1 MKKRE
6 IEIGERNFKT
16 KKSAIEFYKTILNKY
31 DANMSLDDSDYSAV
45 LDLFNYNPSENNQI
59 EEIESL
65 PEEQSDVLY
74 IDDIIVDLHPVY
86 KKTKCFYII
95 SDEEKW
101 LFSYL
106 LAINGNLSDEK
117 KFTIACRNAIKN
129 TLHKFKEQL
138 FENKPVKCA
147 ITKKTVGWENSH
159 IDHKAPMT
167 FSVIV
172 KTFINSNAINIAN
185 IELEYEDSLWSFS
198 DKDFERKFI
207 DYHNKVA
214 LLRIISSEEN
224 LKISSNARLK
234 PTKNDHVICDKTLL
248 INIKKNIDSGNPEQS
263 SKQMS
268 LFVD

>member
-1 MKKRE
+1 VKKPE
-6 IEIGERNFKT
+6 IEIGERKFKT
-16 KKSAIEFYKTILNKY
+16 KKFAIEFYRTILNKY
-31 DANMSLDDSDYSAV
+31 DTGMSLDDFDFSAV
-45 LDLFNYNPSENNQI
+45 LDLFNYNTSENNQI
-59 EEIESL
+59 EEIEKL

-74 IDDIIVDLHPVY
+74 IDNIIVDLHPVY
-86 KKTKCFYII
+86 KKTRCFYII
-95 SDEEKW
+95 SEEEKW

-117 KFTIACRNAIKN
+117 KFAIACRNAIKD

-147 ITKKTVGWENSH
+147 VTKKTLEWENSH

-172 KTFINSNAINIAN
+172 KTFINSNAINIAD
-185 IELEYEDSLWSFS
+185 IELEYEHSLWGFS

-207 DYHNKVA
+207 DYHNKLA

-234 PTKNDHVICDKTLL
+234 PTKNDYNINDKR
-248 INIKKNIDSGNPEQS
+248 
-263 SKQMS
+263 
-268 LFVD
+268 